1 MKLPPE
7 SYVPLDHSNREH
19 IKHIINT
26 RWKKHR
32 VGLIL
37 SLLAPLLLLAMWHVL
52 ACLFV
57 YVIVIIFNVINT
69 RRRFSDLYADL
80 KRGEK
85 LIIPFHPYPYCIPEV
100 GRYYIQTNIDFYPYI
115 TIDKETY
122 YWMDSTQVLYMEVAP
137 KSHII
142 FNINAEEPPPVGE
155 THPMLKTPSQIKE
168 RKRWN

>member
-1 MKLPPE
+1 MLPKE
-7 SYVPLDHSNREH
+7 TYVPFDHSNREH
-19 IKHIINT
+19 INHIINT
-26 RWKKHR
+26 RWRKHR
-32 VGLIL
+32 VNLVI
-37 SLLAPLLLLAMWHVL
+37 SMLAPLVFLAIAWPV
-52 ACLFV
+52 CIFV
-57 YVIVIIFNVINT
+57 YIVVIIVNIVHT
-69 RRRFSDLYADL
+69 RKKFGDLYADL

-85 LIIPFHPYPYCIPEV
+85 LVIPFHPYPYCIPEV

-155 THPMLKTPSQIKE
+155 THPMLKTPSQVKD